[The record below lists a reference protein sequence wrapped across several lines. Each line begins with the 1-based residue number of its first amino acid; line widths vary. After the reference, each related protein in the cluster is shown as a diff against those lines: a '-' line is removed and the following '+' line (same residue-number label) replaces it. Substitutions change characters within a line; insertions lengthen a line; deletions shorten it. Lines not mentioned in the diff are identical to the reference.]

1 MIDQVSTGEAKILE
15 VMVDEHMPVVSH
27 LMESVE
33 GFLKLAY
40 MVWLLGVDKPWRLV
54 HVNVFID
61 RCMKI
66 CIMNIQV
73 ERS

>member
-1 MIDQVSTGEAKILE
+1 MFNVGEAKILE
-15 VMVDEHMPVVSH
+15 VMVDEHVSVVSH
-27 LMESVE
+27 LVESVE

-61 RCMKI
+61 CHVKI
-66 CIMNIQV
+66 CIANVQV